1 MTENEIIGA
10 IVSVTGIMLSVVG
23 MAVKTT
29 RAVSRAETEIRADL
43 DAQIDNLQRDISKLE
58 RTSME
63 RSDVMTRDF
72 GETVAAVRQ
81 KVHDVEVFTRDTF
94 VRKDSFEMVVGRLE
108 KSIEKLGDKIEDK
121 LERFVERF
129 NKPD

>member
-1 MTENEIIGA
+1 VTENEIIGA

>member
-23 MAVKTT
+23 MAGKTT

>member
-63 RSDVMTRDF
+63 RSDEMTRDF